1 MNIEL
6 INSMEQQSVHLRELF
21 NLYSIQ
27 QYGQS
32 TRSES
37 NTITLTAEEDIVM
50 MCVVC

>member
-6 INSMEQQSVHLRELF
+6 INSMEQQSVHRELF